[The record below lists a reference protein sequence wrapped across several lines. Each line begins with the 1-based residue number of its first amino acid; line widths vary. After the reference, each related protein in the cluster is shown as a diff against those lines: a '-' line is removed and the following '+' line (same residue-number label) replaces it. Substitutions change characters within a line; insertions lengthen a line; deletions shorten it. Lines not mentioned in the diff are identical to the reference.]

1 MISGSWPIRRAFAP
15 DRPKSYP
22 TAMRE
27 IAILRAPWREPI
39 EVLAACADRPHALAL
54 LSDGQGARGRWSYV
68 MQGPARMLTVAA
80 DDPRDPFAAMKDLL
94 GETAGGASDG
104 PPFQG
109 GLAGL
114 LSYDLGARLE
124 PAGHPGGPDWPDVAC
139 GLYLGLLAFDH
150 DRHGVLAVGRGAD
163 AAEAE
168 ANAKAAIELL
178 GLPQA
183 PPPAAPLSPAFDDIT
198 AGADYE
204 AAVAAVVERIA
215 AGEIF
220 QANIARRWGGRLR
233 PGTRPVDLVRRLVTG
248 SPAPFAAY
256 FKLPGRAV
264 VSNSP
269 ERFLAV
275 SDDGGLIVETRPIKG
290 TRPRGPAA

>member
-1 MISGSWPIRRAFAP
+1 MISGPWPIRRAFAP

-27 IAILRAPWREPI
+27 IAILKAPWREPI

-80 DDPRDPFAAMKDLL
+80 DDPRDPFAVMKDLL

-124 PAGHPGGPDWPDVAC
+124 PAGHPGGPDWPDVVC

-150 DRHGVLAVGRGAD
+150 DRHEVLAVGRGAD
-163 AAEAE
+163 AAEAG
-168 ANAKAAIELL
+168 ANAQAALELL
-178 GLPQA
+178 DLPE
-183 PPPAAPLSPAFDDIT
+183 PPPRLHS
-198 AGADYE
+198 
-204 AAVAAVVERIA
+204 R
-215 AGEIF
+215 
-220 QANIARRWGGRLR
+220 RRW
-233 PGTRPVDLVRRLVTG
+233 
-248 SPAPFAAY
+248 
-256 FKLPGRAV
+256 
-264 VSNSP
+264 
-269 ERFLAV
+269 
-275 SDDGGLIVETRPIKG
+275 
-290 TRPRGPAA
+290 